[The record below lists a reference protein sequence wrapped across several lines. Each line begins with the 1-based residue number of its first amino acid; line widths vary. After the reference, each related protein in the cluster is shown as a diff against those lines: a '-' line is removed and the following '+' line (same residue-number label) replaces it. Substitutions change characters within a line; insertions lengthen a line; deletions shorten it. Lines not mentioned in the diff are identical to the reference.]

1 MEIDLADAADAAT
14 ILELQKLCYRSEAA
28 LYEDDTLPALT
39 QTLESM
45 REEFEKKVVLRAVES
60 GRLIGSVRAQ
70 MDGDTCHV
78 GRLIV
83 HPDFQNRGIGTKLM
97 GSVEAIFVSARRFEL
112 FTGEKSLRNIALY
125 TSLGYYEVRREVV
138 TPRLT
143 LVYMEK
149 VAY

>member
-1 MEIDLADAADAAT
+1 MEIDLADAGDAGT
-14 ILELQKLCYRSEAA
+14 ILELQKLCSRSEAA

-45 REEFEKKVVLRAVES
+45 REEFEKQVVLRAVES
-60 GRLIGSVRAQ
+60 GRLIGSVRAH
-70 MDGDTCHV
+70 MDSDTCHV

-112 FTGEKSLRNIALY
+112 FTGEKSLPNIALY
-125 TSLGYYEVRREVV
+125 TSLGYHEVRREVV